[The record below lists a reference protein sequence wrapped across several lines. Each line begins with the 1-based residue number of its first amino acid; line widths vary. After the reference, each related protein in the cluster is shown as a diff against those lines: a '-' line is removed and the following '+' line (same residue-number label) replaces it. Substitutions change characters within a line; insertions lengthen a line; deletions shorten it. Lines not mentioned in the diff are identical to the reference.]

1 MAKECKC
8 IILNKAFEGAWN
20 DKDGNISHEI
30 IDFFKADDGKYYI
43 YNSPYGT
50 LRRGIYVNKD
60 EDEYVYDPEKD
71 RKNHSKDDIKIAKVE
86 YLVIASPATIVK
98 IKNDQVEKEEKE
110 STFKIKYLIKLK
122 RRIQNPSETDCD
134 VEYGGKCLKKIL
146 NVPDKYPLITF
157 EAEWI
162 KEPTKII
169 EVTTKD
175 YTYQRNRGYV
185 YNDTCPQS
193 YNALINAIED
203 IEDIEDIEENG
214 TTLKIM
220 PISKEEVN
228 NHKDENAKTFLDMIR
243 KTENE
248 ESYTNLLYEILNYKN
263 VFNRFLEYLKIDV
276 KNEKFKVEREKGIKG
291 GRMDISAESET
302 YRVFIENKVLSGL
315 NGTKNNH
322 SQITTYYK
330 WANDKPKPLGFALV
344 PDYKVSDIEKEL
356 ELYKENEIC
365 KIIKYSEIKEFLNKL
380 ISENKD
386 FWKDFKY
393 EKYLSDMVPIFNKH
407 SFNEKLDKFKNDF
420 IEAIKLCN

>member
-1 MAKECKC
+1 MAEECKC

-30 IDFFKADDGKYYI
+30 IDFFKADDKKYYI

-50 LRRGIYVNKD
+50 LRRGIYVNKY
-60 EDEYVYDPEKD
+60 EDEYVYNPEKD
-71 RKNHSKDDIKIAKVE
+71 KKNYSKDDIKVAQVE

-98 IKNDQVEKEEKE
+98 IKDNQVEKKEKE

-122 RRIQNPSETDCD
+122 RRIQNPDGSDFSPK
-134 VEYGGKCLKKIL
+134 YAGKELKQIL

-162 KEPTKII
+162 KEPKKIK

-193 YNALINAIED
+193 YNALINA
-203 IEDIEDIEENG
+203 IEDIEENG

-248 ESYTNLLYEILNYKN
+248 ESYTNLLYEILNYKK

-276 KNEKFKVEREKGIKG
+276 KNEEFKVEREKGIKG
-291 GRMDISAESET
+291 GRMDISAESKSKK

-330 WANDKPKPLGFALV
+330 WANDKHEPLGFVLV
-344 PDYKVSDIEKEL
+344 PDYKVSDIKKEL

-365 KIIKYSEIKEFLNKL
+365 KIIEYSKIKEFLNQV
-380 ISENKD
+380 ISENKDKD

-393 EKYLSDMVPIFNKH
+393 EKYLSDMVPIFNKY
-407 SFNEKLDKFKNDF
+407 SFKNKLDKFKNDF